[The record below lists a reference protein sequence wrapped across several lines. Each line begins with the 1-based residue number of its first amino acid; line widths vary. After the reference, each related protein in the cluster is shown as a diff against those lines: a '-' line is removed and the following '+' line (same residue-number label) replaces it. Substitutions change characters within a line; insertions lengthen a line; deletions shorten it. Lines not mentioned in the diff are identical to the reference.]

1 MTFQLLHIAEA
12 PTWTLIAQAFAHDNL
27 EPTVLA
33 AVGLAVADKTSV
45 EADRLYWRGFGNQ
58 RLIVLKAATLVFLI
72 LHLSPG
78 DPAVNLVG
86 ENATVEQFEMVR
98 RSLGLDRPLHER
110 YLAYLANLAR
120 GDLGTSWFVGQST
133 RDMLLERAPDTLEL
147 TLAAALLC
155 IPLAILLGV
164 ISAVWR
170 RTSIDYFANFVALFG
185 ISTPNFW
192 LGVMLILLFA
202 VELRWLPSLGRGP
215 SLAEAGRALL
225 DGRPD
230 ALLDWGRH
238 LLLPA
243 VTLGTFLMALIT
255 RLTRT
260 DILENLGR
268 PYVKVARAKG
278 AGSWRVIYHHVLPN
292 SMISVVT
299 IIGLEVGALLG
310 GAVVTETVFA
320 WPGIGRL
327 MVESIQRRDYPV
339 IQAGV
344 LMISF
349 IFVFV
354 NILVDLVYVYLDP
367 RIRLT

>member
-1 MTFQLLHIAEA
+1 MGHYLGRRLLHAIFVV
-12 PTWTLIAQAFAHDNL
+12 W
-27 EPTVLA
+27 
-33 AVGLAVADKTSV
+33 G
-45 EADRLYWRGFGNQ
+45 
-58 RLIVLKAATLVFLI
+58 AATLVFFI

-86 ENATVEQFEMVR
+86 ENASKEQFEMVR

-110 YLAYLANLAR
+110 YFTYISDLAQ
-120 GDLGTSWFVGQST
+120 GELGKSWFSGQST
-133 RDMLLERAPDTLEL
+133 RDMLIERIPDTLEL

-155 IPLAILLGV
+155 VPLAILLGIV
-164 ISAVWR
+164 SAVWR
-170 RTSIDYFANFVALFG
+170 RTTVDYLSNFVALFG

-202 VELRWLPSLGRGP
+202 VELRWLPAFGRGP
-215 SLAEAGRALL
+215 SVTEALAALSS
-225 DGRPD
+225 GD
-230 ALLDWGRH
+230 AQPLWEWARH
-238 LLLPA
+238 LILPA

-278 AGSWRVIYHHVLPN
+278 AGPWHVIFHHVLPN
-292 SMISVVT
+292 SLISVVT

-327 MVESIQRRDYPV
+327 LVESIQRRDYPV

-344 LMISF
+344 LLTSF
-349 IFVFV
+349 IFVFI
-354 NILVDLVYVYLDP
+354 NILVDLIYVYLDP
-367 RIRLT
+367 RIRLTA